1 MTDARPAHAAAT
13 GAVPPPPRS
22 ALVVVT
28 RRIGDV
34 LLATPLIRSLKLAW
48 PQTAVDALVFRGTGG
63 VLAANPDLRRILTV
77 PERPGRIWHLGFL
90 LRLARRYD
98 IALSL
103 QAGDRPSLYAFVA
116 GRRSIGLQPA
126 AGKGGLKRLLLDRW
140 VAFDNVNTHTVCMH
154 LALADAIGIPRCGEV
169 VAAWSAEEER
179 KVDALLGAGGSR
191 PLAVLHTY
199 PKFRYKMWR
208 PEAWVEVTRWMDARG
223 FRLALTG
230 SGDADEL
237 AYVGALANAMP
248 EGVVNA
254 AGKLSL
260 GSAACL
266 VSRARIFVGPDTAMT
281 HVAAAL
287 GVPTVALYG
296 PTNPVKWGPWP
307 RGQPPGRNPWN
318 RCGSQRVLNVALV
331 QGPGA
336 CVPCQ
341 LEGCERHLQS
351 GADCLDQLLVRQV
364 ISAIEQVL
372 DQGAASLTQAAPRH
386 SR

>member
-1 MTDARPAHAAAT
+1 
-13 GAVPPPPRS
+13 
-22 ALVVVT
+22 VVVT

-48 PQTAVDALVFRGTGG
+48 PRTEVDALVFRGTEGI
-63 VLAANPDLRRILTV
+63 LAANPDLRRILTV
-77 PERPGRIWHLGFL
+77 PERPGPLWHLGFL

-103 QAGDRPSLYAFVA
+103 QTGDRPSLYAFLA
-116 GRRSIGLQPA
+116 GRRSVGLQPA
-126 AGKGGLKRLLLDRW
+126 TGRGAMKRLLLNRW

-154 LALADAIGIPRCGEV
+154 LALADALGIPRCGEV
-169 VAAWSAEEER
+169 VASWSTGEER
-179 KVDALLGAGGSR
+179 QVDELLGAGGPH

-199 PKFRYKMWR
+199 PKFHYKMWR
-208 PEAWVEVTRWMDARG
+208 PEAWLEVARWMADRG

-237 AYVGALANAMP
+237 AYVSALARSMP
-248 EGVVNA
+248 GGTLNV
-254 AGKLSL
+254 AGKLTL
-260 GSAACL
+260 GASACL
-266 VSRARIFVGPDTAMT
+266 VSRARVFVGLDTAMT

-287 GVPTVALYG
+287 GVPTAALFG

-307 RGQPPGRNPWN
+307 RGQRPDANPWR
-318 RCGSQRVLNVALV
+318 RCGSQHVLNVALV

-336 CVPCQ
+336 CVPCH

-351 GADCLDQLLVRQV
+351 GADCLDQLTVRQV
-364 ISAIEQVL
+364 IAAIEQL
-372 DQGAASLTQAAPRH
+372 LAQGTALLPQAAPRQ